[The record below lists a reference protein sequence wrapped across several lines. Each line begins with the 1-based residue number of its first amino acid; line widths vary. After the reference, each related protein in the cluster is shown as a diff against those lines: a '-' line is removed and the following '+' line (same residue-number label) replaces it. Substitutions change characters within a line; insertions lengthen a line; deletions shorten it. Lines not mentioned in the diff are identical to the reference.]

1 MSRLGFGCGAMLGR
15 VGRAQALRALELAFD
30 NGITHFDVARSY
42 GFGEAEML
50 LGRFLRGK
58 HDAVTITTKFGIVP
72 PRNAS
77 GLGLAK
83 SAARTVLSHLPGGRR
98 LARVAARKML
108 AHRDYS
114 PAYARACLDTSLRD
128 LGVERVDNYLVH
140 DPAEVDLTDE
150 LLRFLEDACCAGKI
164 DRWGIA
170 TDHHPV
176 LSSPAAAH
184 AQALLYEGN
193 LNVLD
198 ALCKAPDAAGRP
210 VFLARPFG
218 GGGGAVQGAVMRPP
232 IYHVLQTLGLTPVDD
247 STLAMYFALSH
258 AGRTGMVV
266 TSMFTEAHL
275 RQNLALVS
283 QFEALG
289 ERGHWIAPAI
299 LQAVCP
305 PDCSRDRARNA
316 LATALSVAATVPV
329 TMLLD

>member
-1 MSRLGFGCGAMLGR
+1 MSILGFGCGAMLGR
-15 VGRAQALRALELAFD
+15 VGRAQALRALEVAYD

-50 LGRFLRGK
+50 LGSFLRGK
-58 HDAVTITTKFGIVP
+58 RDAVSVTTKFGIVP

-77 GLGLAK
+77 KLGLAK
-83 SAARTVLSHLPGGRR
+83 SAARAVLSHLPGGRS
-98 LARVAARKML
+98 LARAAARKML

-128 LGVERVDNYLVH
+128 LCVERVDHYMIH
-140 DPAEVDLTDE
+140 DPAEADLSDE
-150 LLRFLEDACCAGKI
+150 LLGFLEDARRAGKI

-170 TDHHPV
+170 TDHPPV

-198 ALCKAPDAAGRP
+198 ALCKAPDPAGRP

-218 GGGGAVQGAVMRPP
+218 GGGGALQGAVKRPP
-232 IYHVLQTLGLTPVDD
+232 IYHVLRTLGLTPVDD
-247 STLAMYFALSH
+247 NTLAVFFALSH
-258 AGRTGMVV
+258 AGRTGTVV

-289 ERGHWIAPAI
+289 ERGQQIAPAI
-299 LQAVCP
+299 LHAVCP
-305 PDCSRDRARNA
+305 QDCSLRG
-316 LATALSVAATVPV
+316 
-329 TMLLD
+329 